1 MHPQWSYRKVSR
13 TAQPRNDSISC
24 SDEEINQQFN
34 KHTIPF
40 IKQHTQLSNLRPK
53 RCQPRAASDLSWTI
67 GAIKSSYSEGTLRL
81 PQLKSE
87 RDQNK
92 CKCHTEP
99 MAYHCSTTT
108 VLQLVISFSQSSER
122 QIAVSKTYT
131 QSSWTTFAKNQALKT
146 TYKKCN
152 WTRISQPTIK

>member
-1 MHPQWSYRKVSR
+1 MHPQWRYRKVSR
-13 TAQPRNDSISC
+13 TAQPRNESISR
-24 SDEEINQQFN
+24 SNEEINQQFN

-40 IKQHTQLSNLRPK
+40 IKQHKQLSLTPK
-53 RCQPRAASDLSWTI
+53 RCHPRAASDLSWTI
-67 GAIKSSYSEGTLRL
+67 GAIKSSYSGGTLRL

-87 RDQNK
+87 RDQNR

-131 QSSWTTFAKNQALKT
+131 QSSWTTFA
-146 TYKKCN
+146 
-152 WTRISQPTIK
+152 